1 MKHCLLNFCR
11 LRMSIHLKLFM
22 YRIPE
27 VFRQFDNII
36 AGESNRLDGVSEPP
50 YSSLNMGLSTGDS
63 VEKVWQNRKLFFES
77 LGIDISRVALSH
89 QVHDDKIL
97 LAKHP
102 GNFSGFDAVITNVP
116 DVFAAV
122 STADCVPVLVY
133 DKASNAVA
141 AIHAGWPGT
150 HKSIVLKTLQ
160 NMQQE
165 FGTRGDDCFIS
176 IGTCIDESVYEVG
189 EEVAGLF
196 ADQHK
201 KFYPE
206 KNKFHL
212 RLKAANF
219 SQIASFGVPENQVE
233 ISPYCTFVNNDLYF
247 SHRKEKGKTGRMLSV
262 IGIKG

>member
-1 MKHCLLNFCR
+1 
-11 LRMSIHLKLFM
+11 M

-27 VFRQFDNII
+27 IFRQFANVI
-36 AGESNRLDGVSEPP
+36 AGESNRLGGVSEPP

-63 VEKVWQNRKLFFES
+63 KEKVWQNRSLFFES
-77 LGIDISRVALSH
+77 LGIKIPQVALSH
-89 QVHDDKIL
+89 QVHEDKIL
-97 LAKHP
+97 LTKSP
-102 GNFSGFDAVITNVP
+102 GNFSGFDAIITNVA
-116 DVFAAV
+116 DVFVAI
-122 STADCVPVLVY
+122 STADCVPVLIY
-133 DKASNAVA
+133 DKINNAVA

-150 HKSIVLKTLQ
+150 HKSLVLKTLQ
-160 NMQQE
+160 SMQQE
-165 FGTRGDDCFIS
+165 FGTRGENCFVS

-189 EEVAGLF
+189 EEVATLF

-201 KFYPE
+201 KFYPD

-219 SQIASFGVPENQVE
+219 SQITSFGVPESQVE
-233 ISPYCTFVNNDLYF
+233 VSPFCTYENNDLYF